1 MGENGVVGPV
11 AFVKD
16 GGEVLGLTG
25 AGRGSQWCIWGYIFV
40 FGFKMGGSTIFGPAQ
55 AGTEAKVGKASAK
68 DEPLSGA
75 LKGRA
80 SLLRLV
86 SSAEKVQE
94 GHVLLVR
101 ESRGGDNFSG
111 SVGRRG
117 QGMASDEEPRVK
129 LPHVPDILFLHD
141 GSSEHFPVDSLSSRV
156 AITDDALV
164 VETNRL
170 TGVLPSPWVLKAL
183 VVSC

>member
-1 MGENGVVGPV
+1 MGPL
-11 AFVKD
+11 F
-16 GGEVLGLTG
+16 LGL
-25 AGRGSQWCIWGYIFV
+25 
-40 FGFKMGGSTIFGPAQ
+40 AQ